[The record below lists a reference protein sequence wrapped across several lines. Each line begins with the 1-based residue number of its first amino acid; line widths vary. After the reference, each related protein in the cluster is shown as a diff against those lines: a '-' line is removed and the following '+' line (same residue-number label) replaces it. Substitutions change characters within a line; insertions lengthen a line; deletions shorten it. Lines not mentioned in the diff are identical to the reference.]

1 MKIFLFLGTL
11 VWSLFIL
18 HPTTC
23 GACPPRCTCTS
34 IKNKADKDIVETP
47 RVGQG
52 KKVICSGDYIQI
64 SSVAEIRNLPLDTV
78 ILDLSRNTITILHRG
93 EFNKLSGLK
102 RLNLSNNQI
111 TLIEPNVFEGLQN
124 LEKLDMSNNKIG
136 SINSSIFTGLPKLQK
151 LILSSNKFN
160 TIPEGTFNPLISLR
174 KIEFISDYLRC
185 DCHLQWIVKWSRE
198 KNVKIQS
205 STTCAVPSELKSRPL
220 RKLKAEDLHCNRP
233 LELPLFEISP
243 STSQVVFEGDKLPFE
258 CRASVIDRNTK
269 MVWIRKEEI
278 VETNRKKGIIVHTSN
293 SRDQSIM
300 IHHLVLEEL
309 SKNDSGIW
317 QCRVTSPQGNVTNN
331 ISIVVM
337 PTTAKFCPSFT
348 TTTNKGVYKWPKTVA
363 GVHSELACKI
373 GVDKLA
379 SHFCSPAGLWE
390 NLNVEACEYTDEKL
404 RGLKSSGQKFD
415 GNADDLARQLETL
428 TSDPSLNRSPYFEV
442 ATGAIESLAAF
453 IPSRQEIAERVLK
466 IVSGMMNSS
475 KTVLKHGQVNDQAC
489 SRLVQVVES
498 IPNQVTTRP
507 QALSSQNIGI
517 YIMEVEAS
525 QFTGIKCNVAS
536 SFSTNVWCQQSF
548 ENFTDKNFFAK
559 IGFVYLPKSLI
570 RNNTDI
576 ALDDSVTFH
585 FVAYKEPSLFP
596 ITVSPKDPLLQGKVL
611 TAVSPVL
618 TVNISTPIYNLTEP
632 IVLTFKIRAKSK
644 QLYSAYWNFEAND
657 GLGEWNTDGCLLH
670 SITNGSAVVHCYHL
684 SSFVILEE
692 HVADDLGLLKMLHLM
707 KPAVYVGSCVCI
719 LCLMAVIVTYVS
731 CFRFINVPKKMKHSV
746 INICISSLLL
756 IITFTMGVKRMDHYL
771 ACQIVG
777 IFIHYLTLCAMF
789 WVTIT
794 AYNLLKKFTK
804 SDKPPAPPPDP
815 VNMPLPPQPM
825 LRFYL
830 LGYGVPI
837 IVCGITAAIS
847 LDHYADSNYCFLQWD
862 PSLGA
867 FYGPVALLV
876 LFDVVFFLR
885 IACVVQDIKP
895 ETINV
900 ITTDIDDTHH
910 IELNHNTDEITTEIE
925 ALTPIRLAQTKDM
938 SDTQSTV
945 SSVMDQEK
953 LPKSQLYSV
962 VGILLLYM
970 LFWVC
975 GAIAVAEPFKLW
987 IPYQEDIFSYLYA
1000 FTCAL
1005 FGIFMLSYFCLSRKD
1020 SCSSWKRFFLCD
1032 QPLVYDMDFHVP
1044 NQLDVPNGSVS
1055 KGTGESSVP
1064 INHHYNIT
1072 QEENDK
1078 TFKDKSLISLVP
1090 VNSVTDGSVTSVP
1103 ENPQVFY
1110 NPKQNGAAKRFWEK
1124 RHHSKV
1130 ITKDMFKNFSGS
1142 ATDYFSG
1149 SEAGRPNKMCN
1160 GNISDTNT
1168 HLSIEIQIQPKNGL
1182 NSKPT
1187 SPINFSPGMYC
1198 QPIQPPNGMPYQA
1211 PYFSLLPLHRNQIPP
1226 VGGSN
1231 VGSNIGY
1238 SSPGP
1243 GSQCC
1248 SVTSYPESQVTSTNR
1263 CPSSCSLGTKSHPS
1277 AFTPV
1282 HPKNNTL
1289 PKQGKGVKPYSPV
1302 PDMQRNGSVQRMRDF
1317 DGQSQITESCQ
1328 SEEQKTMPSGNNLN
1342 CNNNKITRDCT
1353 YKQYGAIDDNIAE
1366 VQNPISIRRSLS
1378 GGSDHSARNHRNHDN
1393 FIQEVHQ
1400 RIPNEPTSK
1409 QKSLSPPG
1417 YQSLS
1422 PQGYQSVSPPIY
1434 QSPTQIH
1441 TKTPNGDL
1449 LSPTE
1454 TKPLNGIIHSPDS
1467 DSQLQF
1473 RKFRGNDS
1481 DHNSEPASHSSYRRH
1496 HRRDHHHK
1504 RHSRHKGLPK
1514 PRSLDW
1520 DEEKNQSKNN
1530 KAIPYVY
1537 VNHSYTERVKEK
1549 LISKGLIDRQTKSS
1563 NSINRYAEYGPMI
1576 EDDDSSTTSSDDND
1590 YYGHDVWVLQGAKS
1604 KKSKKETS
1612 V

>member
-34 IKNKADKDIVETP
+34 IKNKADKNKDIVETP

-52 KKVICSGDYIQI
+52 KKVICSGAYSPI

-185 DCHLQWIVKWSRE
+185 DCHLQWIVKWSHE

-278 VETNRKKGIIVHTSN
+278 VETNRKRGIIVHTSE

-337 PTTAKFCPSFT
+337 PTTARFCPSFT

-363 GVHSELACKI
+363 GVHSELPCKI

-453 IPSRQEIAERVLK
+453 IPTRQEIAERVLK

-475 KTVLKHGQVNDQAC
+475 KTVLKHGQINDQAC
-489 SRLVQVVES
+489 SRLVHVVES

-507 QALSSQNIGI
+507 QALASQNIGI
-517 YIMEVEAS
+517 YVMEVEAS

-570 RNNTDI
+570 RNNTEI
-576 ALDDSVTFH
+576 ALDDSVTFQ

-644 QLYSAYWNFEAND
+644 KLYSAYWNFEAND
-657 GLGEWNTDGCLLH
+657 GLGEWNTDGCLLQ

-830 LGYGVPI
+830 LGYGVPV

-900 ITTDIDDTHH
+900 ITTDETHD
-910 IELNHNTDEITTEIE
+910 IELNHTTDEITTEIE
-925 ALTPIRLAQTKDM
+925 ALTPVRMAQTKDM

-953 LPKSQLYSV
+953 RPKSQLYSV

-975 GAIAVAEPFKLW
+975 GAIAVAEPFKSW

-1032 QPLVYDMDFHVP
+1032 QPSVYDMEFHVP

-1064 INHHYNIT
+1064 LNHYNIT

-1090 VNSVTDGSVTSVP
+1090 VNSITDGSVVSVP

-1160 GNISDTNT
+1160 GNLSDTNT

-1198 QPIQPPNGMPYQA
+1198 QPIPPPNGMPYQA

-1231 VGSNIGY
+1231 VGSNMGY

-1289 PKQGKGVKPYSPV
+1289 PKQSKGEKTYSPV
-1302 PDMQRNGSVQRMRDF
+1302 QDMQRNGSVQRMRDF

-1328 SEEQKTMPSGNNLN
+1328 SEEQRTMPSVNNLN
-1342 CNNNKITRDCT
+1342 CNNNKISRDCT
-1353 YKQYGAIDDNIAE
+1353 YKQYGAIDDNIAQ
-1366 VQNPISIRRSLS
+1366 VQNPINIRRSLS

-1422 PQGYQSVSPPIY
+1422 PPSY
-1434 QSPTQIH
+1434 QSPPPTYN
-1441 TKTPNGDL
+1441 KTPNGDV
-1449 LSPTE
+1449 LSPTD
-1454 TKPLNGIIHSPDS
+1454 TKTLNGIIHSPDS

-1520 DEEKNQSKNN
+1520 DEEKNQSKIR
-1530 KAIPYVY
+1530 AIPYVY

-1576 EDDDSSTTSSDDND
+1576 EDDDSSTSSSDDND